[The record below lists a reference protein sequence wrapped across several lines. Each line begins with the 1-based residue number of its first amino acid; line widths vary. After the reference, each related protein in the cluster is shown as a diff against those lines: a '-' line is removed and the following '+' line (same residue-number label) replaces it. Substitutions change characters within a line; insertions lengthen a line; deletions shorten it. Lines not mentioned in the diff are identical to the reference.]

1 LRFGGHFVQLSFV
14 RFRASAGCLLVL
26 NRLSHPGETFSTD
39 PCSGIAS
46 PQVVL
51 EHLNHVSAAMYPRYS
66 FLSVVESGLDPASQD
81 DLSS

>member
-26 NRLSHPGETFSTD
+26 NRLSHPGETFSTRTHV
-39 PCSGIAS
+39 PAS
-46 PQVVL
+46 RHLKVVL
-51 EHLNHVSAAMYPRYS
+51 EHLNHVECSHVS
-66 FLSVVESGLDPASQD
+66 EIQFLVWVESGQASQD